1 MNILFY
7 NSQEI
12 AYLKNTN
19 CSLSRNNRRKA
30 QPMNHLKRILIFL
43 SIISFSF
50 DCKIPALNNPADPL
64 SDDYG
69 KNAALS
75 QLIAYWLS
83 EKIAPDGL
91 VVAVTKSTV
100 PYEAGIRIYRVDSE
114 LGLTSEFDSDVR
126 AATTLAFP
134 GCSPVR
140 VAVPP
145 SSRDIVTITGAGSH
159 RFAVHRYG
167 LDRSLTLLQDQNG
180 FGSPSFIKFTSDGLR
195 AYSTNTATDPNVIL
209 QLARDKD
216 SGILSINNGG
226 SYPFSV
232 GCTPV
237 SLNISNRDN
246 IVFTATT
253 STLPLGI
260 FSFKKTGD
268 YSGVFASGSP
278 YDPADNPSQHNN
290 LCVVENER
298 LLYMTSANTTNP
310 IYGFRYDENGNLG
323 LLPNSPFSP
332 DASITAPGAVDNSST
347 SLAVNPEGKY
357 LAYLYQASSTFY
369 IRILSIDPSTGN
381 LTPTEQ
387 KFSVGNG
394 PKFLEWDGSGRF
406 LYLASDTGG
415 TTNNFQLEYF
425 SFSKDG
431 VLTRGVNSP
440 ITVGA
445 MTGGFSPRHIKA
457 IQRYYQ

>member
-1 MNILFY
+1 
-7 NSQEI
+7 
-12 AYLKNTN
+12 
-19 CSLSRNNRRKA
+19 
-30 QPMNHLKRILIFL
+30 MNHLKRFFIFL
-43 SIISFSF
+43 FIYSTSFN
-50 DCKIPALNNPADPL
+50 CKIPALNNPADPL

-91 VVAVTKSTV
+91 VVAVTKSTL
-100 PYEAGIRIYRVDSE
+100 PYEAGIRIYRVDSD

-134 GCSPVR
+134 GCSPIR

-145 SSRDIVTITGAGSH
+145 SSRDIITITGAGSN
-159 RFAVHRYG
+159 RIAVHRYG
-167 LDRSLTLLQDQNG
+167 IDRSLALLQDQNG
-180 FGSPSFIKFTSDGLR
+180 FGNPTFIKFTSDGLR
-195 AYSTNTATDPNVIL
+195 AYSNNTATDPNVIL
-209 QLARDKD
+209 QLARNKE

-226 SYPFSV
+226 SFPFSV
-232 GCTPV
+232 GCSPV
-237 SLNISNRDN
+237 SLNISNKDN
-246 IVFTATT
+246 IVFTAST

-278 YDPADNPSQHNN
+278 YDPADNPTQHNN
-290 LCVVENER
+290 LCIVENER
-298 LLYMTSANTTNP
+298 LLYMTSANVTNP

-332 DASITAPGAVDNSST
+332 DPSVSGTGAVDNNST

-357 LAYLYQASSTFY
+357 LAYLYQAGGTFY
-369 IRILSIDPSTGN
+369 IRILSIDPSSGN
-381 LTPTEQ
+381 ITPTDQ

-394 PKFLEWDGSGRF
+394 PKHLEWDGSGRF

-431 VLTRGVNSP
+431 VMTRGINSP